1 LCFKR
6 RYIVSRKKKS
16 GATAGKEPHP
26 SQKEAPKSK
35 GRWIYIALPVLA
47 LIVIVVGAGWLLTGS
62 SDVDPAALSDAEST
76 GPREIRLAS
85 VSQLSDKL
93 KEAPPVV
100 QEAYRFAIA
109 NPDVLSKMPCY
120 CSCGN
125 VGHTSNLDCFA
136 SEINA
141 DGSVVFDYHGL
152 G

>member
-1 LCFKR
+1 M
-6 RYIVSRKKKS
+6 SRKKKS
-16 GATAGKEPHP
+16 GATAGKEPLP
-26 SQKEAPKSK
+26 SQKETPKTQA
-35 GRWIYIALPVLA
+35 RWIYVVLPVLA
-47 LIVIVVGAGWLLTGS
+47 LIVIGVGAGLLLTGS
-62 SDVDPAALSDAEST
+62 SDADPVGPSDAEST

-85 VSQLSDKL
+85 VSQLSDKI
-93 KEAPPVV
+93 KEAAPVV

-109 NPDVLSKMPCY
+109 NPDTLSQFPCF
-120 CSCGN
+120 CGCGN

>member
-1 LCFKR
+1 MSK
-6 RYIVSRKKKS
+6 KKKS
-16 GATAGKEPHP
+16 GATAGNEPRP
-26 SQKEAPKSK
+26 SQKETPKSK
-35 GRWIYIALPVLA
+35 GKWIYIALPVLA

-62 SDVDPAALSDAEST
+62 SDADPVGPSDAEST
-76 GPREIRLAS
+76 GPREIRLAP
-85 VSQLSDKL
+85 VSQLSDKV

-109 NPDVLSKMPCY
+109 NPETLSKFPCY